1 MSEPD
6 THVIEQYV
14 DAAAEADLDAI
25 VELTHPDCVIS
36 EPDSLPYGGEYT
48 GKAAFQELFADV
60 LETWEVFD
68 FEPSDMVSE
77 DDTTLVIFDVRVETA
92 SGESGQTQVAE
103 VYRVEDGL
111 IKRLDVFYNDTAA
124 IVELLE

>member
-1 MSEPD
+1 MSESD

-14 DAAAEADLDAI
+14 DAATEGDLDAI

-68 FEPSDMVSE
+68 FEPSEMVSE
-77 DDTTLVIFDVRVETA
+77 GDTTLVIFDVHVETA
-92 SGESGQTQVAE
+92 SGESKQAQAAE
-103 VYRVEDGL
+103 LYRVEDDL
-111 IKRLDVFYNDTAA
+111 IRRLDVFYDDTAKL
-124 IVELLE
+124 VELLE